1 MIHNLFELFIVK
13 YFSIFFGFLFYVSF
27 IYKLPYTDWG
37 LSTFLNLKRTLFVLL
52 LVAMINGIDW
62 RRIKYDLFFWCCLVW
77 LAVHFMGLAV
87 HQINYGLYLTRIV
100 QILFIYVFVIFLV
113 QHQQQIK
120 LLGFSIWFKP
130 RIVSF
135 VALVI
140 LVLSY
145 IDNSWV
151 ILVYSGFGGNRVNF
165 SIWLAQIVFLF
176 ILLFQHVCQD
186 YKAELGGELKK
197 RLALLRTLA
206 LISPIIGIQVFAS
219 GRIGLMA
226 SAILI
231 IYVCVRVFHYKL
243 GVLLAIFYLVV
254 TVMLFN
260 TITPMRAHFNNVD
273 ILRSLPSYQHG
284 VNLVQS
290 IQHGDDLVQSVLD
303 KSSEVSNFLYGRI
316 NTFSSNRLSILL
328 SGLDRFSPDMFLWGI
343 GVGNFFSKS
352 SDGGFWQ
359 VHNIFVNHFGELG
372 ILGLVP
378 LICITLIPLLRKKT
392 KALDQYMQ
400 FFCLVW
406 TLIAMLQP
414 ELILSQ
420 ISTSLIYW
428 TAFAYILRES

>member
-1 MIHNLFELFIVK
+1 MVHNYAKLFIVK

-27 IYKLPYTDWG
+27 IYKLPYTDWS

-52 LVAMINGIDW
+52 LVAIIKGIDW

-77 LAVHFMGLAV
+77 LAVHFMGLAI

-100 QILFIYVFVIFLV
+100 QILFIYFFVIFLV
-113 QHQQQIK
+113 QHQWQIK

-130 RIVSF
+130 GIISF
-135 VALVI
+135 AALVI
-140 LVLSY
+140 LVLPY
-145 IDNSWV
+145 IDNSWKSL
-151 ILVYSGFGGNRVNF
+151 IYSGFGGNRVNF

-206 LISPIIGIQVFAS
+206 LISPIIGLQVFAS

-226 SAILI
+226 SAVLI
-231 IYVCVRVFHYKL
+231 IYVCIRVFRYTL
-243 GVLLAIFYLVV
+243 GVLLATFYLVV

-260 TITPMRAHFNNVD
+260 AITPMRTHFQNVD
-273 ILRSLPSYQHG
+273 ISRGLPSYQHG
-284 VNLVQS
+284 IDLAQS
-290 IQHGDDLVQSVLD
+290 IQDG
-303 KSSEVSNFLYGRI
+303 SSEVSNSLYGWI
-316 NTFSSNRLSILL
+316 NIFSSNRLSILL
-328 SGLDRFSPDMFLWGI
+328 SGLDSFSPDMFLWGA

-392 KALDQYMQ
+392 KSLDQYMQ

-414 ELILSQ
+414 ELIVSQ